1 LIKYIY
7 DENPEYQRQPSGFLE
22 LAKRIS
28 NYDKTINIEMVF
40 NFDNIPMHD
49 TSKEVLVI
57 IFAFFNGDKEEI
69 FRPDISDIDIIERR
83 KNNITMSIPE
93 HLHFQINYCI
103 WFVKYTDETFSERL
117 ELPIIKQANKYLI

>member
-1 LIKYIY
+1 
-7 DENPEYQRQPSGFLE
+7 
-22 LAKRIS
+22 
-28 NYDKTINIEMVF
+28 MVF

>member
-28 NYDKTINIEMVF
+28 NYDKTIDIEMVF